1 MEESDA
7 RMIASTH
14 FAAGLR
20 MGYRDAMQN
29 LLRFSRKFGVNRTLR
44 LIAAAVINRKLHVLE
59 GYRDD
64 ATWVLENIPFTAG
77 NITSPAL
84 PLKEEGPLKGP

>member
-1 MEESDA
+1 MVEQDA

-29 LLRFSRKFGVNRTLR
+29 MLRFTRKFGVNRTIR
-44 LIAAAVINRKLHVLE
+44 LVASAVVNRRLHILE
-59 GYRDD
+59 GYKGD
-64 ATWVLENIPFTAG
+64 ATWVLDNIPFTAG
-77 NITSPAL
+77 NVTSPAL
-84 PLKEEGPLKGP
+84 PLREEGPHKGP